1 MAKRSFTY
9 RFKVSATNDGY
20 KRSQER
26 NPKYIPNEIIYT
38 FGKEVENIVECDNGT
53 FVIKREDVRFRQ
65 PIILKKNEDVLRY
78 QLRNVVCN
86 YFNHCG
92 VDKQDT
98 CVVEYELLRKN
109 IFSKNEF
116 ISDNFRDEI
125 GFMVNAIKAIGDNT
139 LINPNK
145 EIAAMHFEIPLNY
158 VSSQIFSILNVRTTS
173 DSPEVAR
180 EYLKRF
186 INAFFH
192 LIPKDVI
199 ETYDTRYEEREKQR
213 IKNATRGKE
222 SGKKLC
228 SISPDKSKTD
238 DEKAFTLVSRL
249 IKNKLAYEIGYIIHC
264 VYNGQRFGFQSFA
277 SWKKNIIVFLEIK
290 ESSTKYEDSN
300 TPTSIL
306 NEISNK
312 KYTDKVERF
321 LNIINKHYNIIGI
334 KNQAKVSAIFYKF
347 QKECPAEYLNDKYK
361 RRYPNTKE
369 EKVFNRSEFKNLC
382 LQYFNL
388 KPNEYKPCKCED
400 FLLNSYDENLYVW
413 GKIRPS
419 KKD

>member
-1 MAKRSFTY
+1 MTKRSFTY

-20 KRSQER
+20 KRSQEDK
-26 NPKYIPNEIIYT
+26 PQYIPNEIIYT

-92 VDKQDT
+92 VDKQDI

-109 IFSKNEF
+109 IFSKDEF

-186 INAFFH
+186 ITAFFR

-213 IKNATRGKE
+213 IKNATRDIE

-238 DEKAFTLVSRL
+238 DEKAFALVSRL
-249 IKNKLAYEIGYIIHC
+249 IKKDLAYEIGYIIHC

-277 SWKKNIIVFLEIK
+277 SWKKAIIVFLQIK
-290 ESSTKYEDSN
+290 DSSTKYEDSN
-300 TPTSIL
+300 TPNAIL
-306 NEISNK
+306 NKISNERHIE
-312 KYTDKVERF
+312 DVERF
-321 LNIINKHYNIIGI
+321 LYIIDKYYHIREIRL
-334 KNQAKVSAIFYKF
+334 QVELSAIFYKF
-347 QKECPAEYLNDKYK
+347 LTICPFKYLNDKYK
-361 RRYPNTKE
+361 RIDPATKVV
-369 EKVFNRSEFKNLC
+369 KEFKRKEFKDLC
-382 LQYFNL
+382 LQYYGLRTNEMKPKDCVKVL
-388 KPNEYKPCKCED
+388 KSKFDTYKD
-400 FLLNSYDENLYVW
+400 NDNVW
-413 GKIRPS
+413 DKI
-419 KKD
+419 K